1 MSLPNYPTNHQD
13 RTLRVLSFNVWGLAI
28 ISKDRQTRIRA
39 IAEYLATAT
48 YDIVCLQELWVYKDF
63 EVVREHVR
71 RNLPFSRF
79 FHTGALGSG
88 LAIFTRFPLI
98 SAQALPYS
106 LSGSPAQAFAGDFF
120 VKKAAAKIV
129 IIHPILGEVEI
140 WNTHMHAAG
149 EHPPDTRQ
157 AHRIAQSW
165 QLANA
170 IRGGAAKGRY
180 ILAMGDF
187 NSQPWSVPIAMMR
200 THANMTD
207 SFAFVHPS
215 ANTDLSPH
223 PSAVD
228 ALRAYGMTCDSSL
241 NTYSAGKPI
250 PENVLEKGGKRLDYI
265 FYRQPA
271 VARRRPLVWGYRDE
285 EGADTGLTGN
295 AAAESGDFTGKGQFE
310 AGKPLRDSLAKAPKL
325 RCIHSEVV
333 LTGRVPGCAFSYSD
347 HFALSSTFTIDDPPS
362 GQNNH
367 HQYTSNSSSSSSKN
381 AQIEDNSQT
390 SFTPLVPLMNEP
402 EQVNPTTTAFAP
414 PESPV
419 QSPRT
424 SSSAPG
430 NTEKTSTVRSA
441 LHTLRLYTRLSR
453 QTAKFHLKV
462 CLSALIAL
470 IGLTIG
476 SAWQPKSW
484 LQPIFTLVGGLL
496 GAATA
501 TFLYT
506 GFVWGRWEEGL
517 LTEVT
522 EEMEMELRVAEME
535 EKMNAT

>member
-1 MSLPNYPTNHQD
+1 MSTSNYPPWNQD
-13 RTLRVLSFNVWGLAI
+13 RTLKVLSFNVWGLAI

-39 IAEYLATAT
+39 IAEYLASSS

-207 SFAFVHPS
+207 SFASVHPA

-223 PSAVD
+223 PSALD
-228 ALRAYGMTCDSSL
+228 ALHTYGMTCDSSL

-250 PENVLEKGGKRLDYI
+250 PSNVLEKGGKRLDYI

-285 EGADTGLTGN
+285 VGEDGSAPAL
-295 AAAESGDFTGKGQFE
+295 ESGDFTGKGQFE

-325 RCIHSEVV
+325 RCVQSEVI
-333 LTGRVPGCAFSYSD
+333 LTERVPGCAFSYSD
-347 HFALSSTFTIDDPPS
+347 HFALSSTFTIDDPS
-362 GQNNH
+362 GGHNNS
-367 HQYTSNSSSSSSKN
+367 QFVSNSSSSSSKN
-381 AQIEDNSQT
+381 AQGDHSQT

-424 SSSAPG
+424 SISVSASS
-430 NTEKTSTVRSA
+430 TEKTSTIRSA
-441 LHTLRLYTRLSR
+441 LHTLRLYTRISQ
-453 QTAKFHLKV
+453 QTAKLHLKI
-462 CLSALIAL
+462 CLGTLIAL

-522 EEMEMELRVAEME
+522 EEMELELRVAEME